1 MATHSSI
8 LAQKIAWTEER
19 SPQSHKESDTTE
31 HEHNSFYLA
40 VWSQEQFIELFLNSV
55 SWAMIWAA

>member
-8 LAQKIAWTEER
+8 LAQKIAWTEEH
-19 SPQSHKESDTTE
+19 SPQSHNESDTTE

-55 SWAMIWAA
+55 S

>member
-8 LAQKIAWTEER
+8 LAQKIAWTEEH
-19 SPQSHKESDTTE
+19 SPQSHKESDMTE

-55 SWAMIWAA
+55 S